1 MAISVMDGG
10 QIPVGSTSV
19 AFSNNT
25 GATVYVNN
33 CRLAGFPAKVGIPNG
48 GFTVL
53 FSPPGPPAAA
63 GTYPYTTSANIGG
76 TPPSIRVQ

>member
-1 MAISVMDGG
+1 MSRRVIDGG
-10 QIPVGSTSV
+10 TIPVGSTSV

-33 CRLAGFPAKVGIPNG
+33 CTLPGFPAKVPIPNG

-53 FSPPGPPAAA
+53 FSPPGPAAAA
-63 GTYPYTTSANIGG
+63 GTYPYTTSANIAGI
-76 TPPSIRVQ
+76 PPAIKVQ